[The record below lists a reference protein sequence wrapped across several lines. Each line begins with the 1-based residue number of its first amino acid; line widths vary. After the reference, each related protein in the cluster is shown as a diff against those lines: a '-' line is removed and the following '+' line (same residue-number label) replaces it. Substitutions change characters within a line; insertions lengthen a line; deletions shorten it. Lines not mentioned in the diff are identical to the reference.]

1 MAKTTHKKAKARA
14 ASSRKKTDAAAA
26 GNKIRPAT
34 ATSTTAGSGQH
45 AAPAGVQA
53 LIDPDAPIDKVSIRM
68 YCLGTGDC
76 FLIRFYHEE
85 TLKFTMMIDCGSCR
99 GNPKAFRPYVQHL
112 ANEVRNN
119 IDLLVI
125 THEHNDHVNGFY
137 KCADI
142 FAQMTIGEAWF
153 AWTEDRDDPTGAAKE
168 LLQKRSGMRK
178 ALDKAIKSIK
188 ASNRKLS
195 GKLNSEF
202 YARDMMLNNG
212 SYLNGLHTL
221 ARINLDGYDTD
232 EKAAAP
238 TANKPPAGTQA
249 APEPENSL
257 PGMTAIKKILKDK
270 GVKVRYLTPG
280 DSRQIERATG
290 IKFHILGPPM
300 ERAYVFKNGKEG
312 VDVYKKKLALYE
324 SSLAANA
331 FLNMDNT
338 TMSDCPFQPQFV
350 VSGNTKNTPCQQV
363 IDAYEHRNNNW
374 RRIDDDWLMSAGSL
388 ALRLNS
394 HINNTSLAL
403 AIEMPGKQV
412 LLFPGD
418 AEYGSWA
425 SWHEIE
431 KWKPKKAGEK
441 HFVEDL
447 LNRTVFYKVGH
458 HLSYNGTAL
467 QKGIAMMES
476 EQLAA
481 MATLDLDR
489 ISEGWKKTMPNQ
501 FLMQELIRKCK
512 GKFFLMNETGVDNAP
527 THTYPIAALKEGIYS
542 VEHFDQTENPIFHQ
556 YNCRIK

>member
-1 MAKTTHKKAKARA
+1 MAKTSIKKAKKQGP
-14 ASSRKKTDAAAA
+14 SSRKRAGAAAPGKKPRSAGASGPTAGSEPDAAAA
-26 GNKIRPAT
+26 GA
-34 ATSTTAGSGQH
+34 H
-45 AAPAGVQA
+45 AR
-53 LIDPDAPIDKVSIRM
+53 IDHDAPVDHVSIRM

-76 FLIRFYHEE
+76 FLVRFYHEE
-85 TLKFTMMIDCGSCR
+85 TLRFTMMIDCGSCR
-99 GNPKAFRPYVQHL
+99 GNPKAFRPYVEHL
-112 ANEVRNN
+112 AKETGYK
-119 IDLLVI
+119 IDLLII
-125 THEHNDHVNGFY
+125 THEHNDHVNGFH

-142 FAQMTIGEAWF
+142 FRQMTIGEAWF

-168 LLQKRSGMRK
+168 LLQKRSAMRN

-188 ASNRKLS
+188 AGNKKLS
-195 GKLNSEF
+195 GKLNSDF
-202 YARDMMLNNG
+202 YARQMMFNNAN
-212 SYLNGLHTL
+212 YLNGLHTL
-221 ARINLDGYDTD
+221 ASINLDGYDAD

-238 TANKPPAGTQA
+238 G
-249 APEPENSL
+249 PENSL
-257 PGMTAIKKILKDK
+257 PGMAAIKKILKEKD
-270 GVKVRYLTPG
+270 VKVRYLAPG
-280 DSRQIERATG
+280 DSRQIEQATG
-290 IKFHILGPPM
+290 IKFHVLGPPM
-300 ERAYVFKNGKEG
+300 EREYVYKDGKEG
-312 VDVYKKKLALYE
+312 VDVYKKKLTLYE

-338 TMSDCPFQPQFV
+338 AMSDCPFQSQFV
-350 VSGNTKNTPCQQV
+350 VDDNTKNTACREV
-363 IDAYEHRNNNW
+363 IAAYEDRREDW
-374 RRIDDDWLMSAGSL
+374 RKIDDDWLMSAGSL

-403 AIEMPGKQV
+403 AIEMPDKQV

-431 KWKPKKAGEK
+431 KWKPKKAGGK

-447 LNRTVFYKVGH
+447 LNRTIFYKVGH

-489 ISEGWKKTMPNQ
+489 ISEGWKKTMPNK

-512 GKFFLMNETGVDNAP
+512 GKFFLMNEAGVDNAP
-527 THTYPIAALKEGIYS
+527 THTYPIAVLKEGIYS
-542 VEHFDQTENPIFHQ
+542 VEHFESTQNPIFHQ